1 MIRIAGCVLL
11 NHKRVVIALTSI
23 YGIGF
28 FRSRIICNEL
38 GIADNKKVSSLTDED
53 LKKMRQALLN
63 FEIEGDLRRSI
74 FLRIKRLKDIKCYR
88 GIRHHLGL
96 PVHGQ
101 RTRTNAKTRR
111 KFKSI

>member
-1 MIRIAGCVLL
+1 MVRIAGCVLSDR
-11 NHKRVVIALTSI
+11 KRVIIALTSI
-23 YGIGF
+23 YGIGP

-38 GIADNKKVSSLTDED
+38 GIDGNKKVSSLTDED
-53 LKKMRQALLN
+53 LKKIRQALLN
-63 FEIEGDLRRSI
+63 FEIEGDLRRST

-88 GIRHHLGL
+88 GIRHRLGL

-111 KFKSI
+111 KFKSM